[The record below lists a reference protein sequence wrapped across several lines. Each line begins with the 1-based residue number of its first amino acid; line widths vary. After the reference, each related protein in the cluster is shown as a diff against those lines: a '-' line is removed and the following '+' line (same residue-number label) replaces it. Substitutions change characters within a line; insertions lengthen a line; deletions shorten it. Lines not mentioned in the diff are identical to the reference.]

1 MTPVYVNMGNAI
13 VCSFLASV
21 KDGEVGDSSSTF
33 EINFASFA
41 LTTESATDDIAD
53 DLFT

>member
-1 MTPVYVNMGNAI
+1 MTPVYVNMGDAV
-13 VCSFLASV
+13 VCSFLATV

-33 EINFASFA
+33 ENIASFA
-41 LTTESATDDIAD
+41 LTAESATDDIAD